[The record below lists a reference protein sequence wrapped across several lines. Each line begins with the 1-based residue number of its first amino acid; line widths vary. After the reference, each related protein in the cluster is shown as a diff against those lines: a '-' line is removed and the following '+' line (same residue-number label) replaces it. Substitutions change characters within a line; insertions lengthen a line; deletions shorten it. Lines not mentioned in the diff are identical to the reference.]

1 MQIYGRS
8 SLEIAEDNLLEL
20 VTPVFNISRG
30 EAQRLCIQ
38 RRELGAEF
46 RKAGQDLLDSW
57 EGTKQQIQSVNSLLF
72 TKKHA
77 ILKNRS

>member
-1 MQIYGRS
+1 MQTYGRS

-38 RRELGAEF
+38 RRELGADLRE
-46 RKAGQDLLDSW
+46 AGQALLDAW
-57 EGTKQQIQSVNSLLF
+57 EGTKEQIESVNTLLLA
-72 TKKHA
+72 KQIS
-77 ILKNRS
+77 ILRRN

>member
-20 VTPVFNISRG
+20 VNPVFNINRG
-30 EAQRLCIQ
+30 EAQRLCIH

-46 RKAGQDLLDSW
+46 RKAGQTLLDAW
-57 EGTKQQIQSVNSLLF
+57 EGTKDQIESANLLF
-72 TKKHA
+72 QAKKLA
-77 ILKNRS
+77 ILKSR

>member
-57 EGTKQQIQSVNSLLF
+57 KGTKQQIQSVNSMLF

>member
-20 VTPVFNISRG
+20 VNPVFNINRG

-46 RKAGQDLLDSW
+46 RKAGQTLLDAW
-57 EGTKQQIQSVNSLLF
+57 EGTKEQIESANLLLQA
-72 TKKHA
+72 KKLA
-77 ILKNRS
+77 IFESR

>member
-38 RRELGAEF
+38 RRELGADLRE
-46 RKAGQDLLDSW
+46 AGQALLDAW
-57 EGTKQQIQSVNSLLF
+57 EGTKEQIESVNTLLLA
-72 TKKHA
+72 KQIS
-77 ILKNRS
+77 ILRRN

>member
-1 MQIYGRS
+1 MQTYGRS

-38 RRELGAEF
+38 RRELGADLRE
-46 RKAGQDLLDSW
+46 AGQALLDAW
-57 EGTKQQIQSVNSLLF
+57 EGTKEQIESVNRLLLA
-72 TKKHA
+72 KQLA
-77 ILKNRS
+77 VLKSH

>member
-20 VTPVFNISRG
+20 VNPVFNINRG
-30 EAQRLCIQ
+30 EAQRLCIH

-46 RKAGQDLLDSW
+46 RKAGQTLLDAW
-57 EGTKQQIQSVNSLLF
+57 EGTKEQIESANLLF
-72 TKKHA
+72 QAKKLA
-77 ILKNRS
+77 IFESR